1 MSTTTHMTDFIS
13 NNLNNNISLNKF
25 YRTLLT
31 VDSEDLST
39 INRIPYDDFF
49 TRYTGP
55 LSQITVQ
62 YIVLPEYFYQPK
74 TVSQMIYGTTELWL
88 GLLRLNK
95 MRNITEFNQDIIS
108 IYEPAQLSSLIKIF
122 FNREKIF

>member
-1 MSTTTHMTDFIS
+1 M
-13 NNLNNNISLNKF
+13 
-25 YRTLLT
+25 
-31 VDSEDLST
+31 DSEDLST

-49 TRYTGP
+49 TRYAGP

>member
-1 MSTTTHMTDFIS
+1 MSTTTHMTDFS
-13 NNLNNNISLNKF
+13 ANNLNNNSSLNKF

-49 TRYTGP
+49 TRYAGP

-88 GLLRLNK
+88 GLLR
-95 MRNITEFNQDIIS
+95 NITEFNQDIIS

>member
-49 TRYTGP
+49 SYLETFKNEKI
-55 LSQITVQ
+55 L
-62 YIVLPEYFYQPK
+62 
-74 TVSQMIYGTTELWL
+74 
-88 GLLRLNK
+88 
-95 MRNITEFNQDIIS
+95 IS
-108 IYEPAQLSSLIKIF
+108 PNSNHFIF
-122 FNREKIF
+122 FF